1 MEKETETMLTTATD
15 TCAGCRDC
23 AEGCNHLLSQADHP
37 GGIAQL
43 LLNGKMDDALRDF
56 ILKCSLCGLCRELCP
71 IQLDIPQLV
80 RQVRHEF
87 MESGIN
93 DPDTYRFLWVDH
105 DWNAFTL
112 FRDTYGLNA
121 TYADLV
127 KETCDILFFPGCM
140 LANESPMLV
149 RDSVQWLSGQAGNV
163 GVLLHCC
170 GVPLKEFGL
179 KVRAA
184 QYAERLWQ
192 KIANTG
198 ARRIVTACPTCH
210 ASLLATRG
218 QHAIEI
224 ESLFKALADSGLKAP
239 VIGSGRVT
247 VHDSCTDRKG
257 EIGGYVRSLLA
268 NFEIKEMTHSG
279 ANTICCGSGGIVSLI
294 DPEICDGRADRRI
307 QEVSETGA
315 DMCVTYCMSCAH
327 RLAAKSDTHKVLHIL
342 EVLLGHRVDHEE
354 FNEKAGAMWEEELGA
369 KNFERLDGS
378 QLMHF

>member
-1 MEKETETMLTTATD
+1 MEKETETILTTATD
-15 TCAGCRDC
+15 KCAGCRDC
-23 AEGCNHLLSQADHP
+23 AEGCDHLLSQEEHP

-43 LLNGKMDDALRDF
+43 LLSGKRDDALMDF

-71 IQLDIPQLV
+71 IQLDIPQMV

-105 DWNAFTL
+105 DWNAFSL
-112 FRDTYGLNA
+112 FRETYGLND

-127 KETCDILFFPGCM
+127 KEECDVLFFPGCM
-140 LANESPMLV
+140 LANEGPMLV
-149 RDSVQWLSGQAGNV
+149 ADTVQWLSGQGENV
-163 GVLLHCC
+163 GVLFHCC

-179 KVRAA
+179 KGRAA
-184 QYAERLWQ
+184 QYADRLWQ
-192 KIANTG
+192 KIAKTG

-210 ASLLATRG
+210 AHLLNTKG
-218 QHAIEI
+218 EHTIEI
-224 ESLFKALADSGLKAP
+224 ESLFKELVASGLKAP

-257 EIGGYVRSLLA
+257 EIGGYVRKLLA
-268 NFEIKEMTHSG
+268 NYEIKEMTHSG

-294 DPEICDGRADRRI
+294 DPEICDGRADKRI
-307 QEVSETGA
+307 KEVSETGA

-327 RLAAKSDTHKVLHIL
+327 RLAAKSDKNNVLHIL
-342 EVLLGHRVDHEE
+342 EVLMGHRVDHDQ
-354 FNEKAGAMWEEELGA
+354 FNEKACAMWEEELGE
-369 KNFERLDGS
+369 KNFDRLGGS
-378 QLMHF
+378 ELMHF